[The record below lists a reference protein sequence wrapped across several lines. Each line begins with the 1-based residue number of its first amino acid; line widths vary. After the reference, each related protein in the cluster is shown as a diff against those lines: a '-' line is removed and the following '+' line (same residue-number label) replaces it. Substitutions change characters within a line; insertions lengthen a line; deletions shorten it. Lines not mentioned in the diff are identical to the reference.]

1 MPRENFAAQP
11 ALLAWAY
18 CDPLPRRFVAA
29 LTVLVIYGLIATE
42 VMAVRA
48 SHLEARRMIPT
59 RVIVRRHDWPQC

>member
-1 MPRENFAAQP
+1 MRTSPPNP
-11 ALLAWAY
+11 LCSLGAY

-59 RVIVRRHDWPQC
+59 WVLQA